1 MDAFTMDEVTLTLP
15 MLPDMELT
23 AARTACAMGEHI
35 RMSPDKIDELSQA
48 VVEAFINAFEH
59 SRAPDKQ
66 VLIAFKVLGADD
78 DPRGLQITVRDA
90 GVGFLPDEVREP
102 RIEDKL
108 RSPRKRG
115 WGLKII
121 HGLMDHV
128 DIHSTSEGT
137 TVVMRKMR

>member
-1 MDAFTMDEVTLTLP
+1 MDEVTLTLP

-59 SRAPDKQ
+59 SKAPDKQ
-66 VLIAFKVLGADD
+66 VLIAFKVLGNNTE
-78 DPRGLQITVRDA
+78 PEGLQVTVTDA
-90 GVGFLPDEVREP
+90 GVGFSPEELKVPT
-102 RIEDKL
+102 IEEKL
-108 RSPRKRG
+108 KSPRKRG

-128 DIHSTSEGT
+128 DIQSTSEGT
-137 TVVMRKMR
+137 TVVMKKMR